1 MDLVPV
7 LAGIGGFVLLW
18 SALKNKH
25 PMDVIQFSLQGLPL
39 DGARPLSPDIGGI
52 IGGIVDDIIPG
63 SYDPST
69 GGQMPTVPNNPAEGG
84 GFI

>member
-7 LAGIGGFVLLW
+7 LAGIGGIILMW

-25 PMDVIQFSLQGLPL
+25 PLDVIQFSLQGKPL
-39 DGARPLSPDIGGI
+39 DTARPLSPDIGGLL
-52 IGGIVDDIIPG
+52 GAIIPG

-69 GGQMPTVPNNPAEGG
+69 AGQGAMPTMPNNANEGG
-84 GFI
+84 GMTI

>member
-7 LAGIGGFVLLW
+7 LAGIGGIILLW

-39 DGARPLSPDIGGI
+39 DGARPLSPDIGGLL
-52 IGGIVDDIIPG
+52 GAIIPG
-63 SYDPST
+63 SYDPT
-69 GGQMPTVPNNPAEGG
+69 TAGQAPGTMPNNANEGG
-84 GFI
+84 GMSI